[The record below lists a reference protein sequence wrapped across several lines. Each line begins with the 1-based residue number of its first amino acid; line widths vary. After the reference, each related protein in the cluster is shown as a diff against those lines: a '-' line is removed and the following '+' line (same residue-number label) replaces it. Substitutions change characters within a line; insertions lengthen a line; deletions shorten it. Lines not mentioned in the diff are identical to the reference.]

1 MQPGQGAEVK
11 PTEQA
16 LQECRAPA
24 VTGHWLPSPSSD
36 GLGRQRG
43 SPQIQSWFERCSLIH

>member
-16 LQECRAPA
+16 LQDCRAPA
-24 VTGHWLPSPSSD
+24 VTGHWLPSPRLRRA
-36 GLGRQRG
+36 GKTARQ
-43 SPQIQSWFERCSLIH
+43 PTDPELV